1 MFQGFWTNKGQ
12 KWIQNKVFQV
22 LLKVSAWNL
31 FDFLHEVIATLKL
44 RTRTNTNV
52 FLGITLFSSVLTK
65 GIQNKIFQVLSK
77 VTAWKILIFCMKL
90 QQHKNLRLTKIVFWK
105 QLYFE
110 VFRQKGVQYEVFQGL
125 AKVSAWTLLD
135 FLQKITAL

>member
-1 MFQGFWTNKGQ
+1 
-12 KWIQNKVFQV
+12 
-22 LLKVSAWNL
+22 
-31 FDFLHEVIATLKL
+31 
-44 RTRTNTNV
+44 
-52 FLGITLFSSVLTK
+52 
-65 GIQNKIFQVLSK
+65 
-77 VTAWKILIFCMKL
+77 MKL

>member
-1 MFQGFWTNKGQ
+1 MFWP
-12 KWIQNKVFQV
+12 
-22 LLKVSAWNL
+22 
-31 FDFLHEVIATLKL
+31 
-44 RTRTNTNV
+44 
-52 FLGITLFSSVLTK
+52 K

-135 FLQKITAL
+135 FLQNITAL